1 MTSNNIRLDTCSY
14 CNKRSREY
22 INHCNNIICY
32 KCQFNISYNCIT
44 CSKSY
49 NCITC
54 SKYICNSC
62 CISCKGCSNKICL
75 TCMAES
81 YPNNKLLDFV
91 RNGEEYNLYKKN
103 IEELKIK
110 GGYCMYC

>member
-1 MTSNNIRLDTCSY
+1 
-14 CNKRSREY
+14 
-22 INHCNNIICY
+22 
-32 KCQFNISYNCIT
+32 
-44 CSKSY
+44 
-49 NCITC
+49 
-54 SKYICNSC
+54 
-62 CISCKGCSNKICL
+62 
-75 TCMAES
+75 MAES

>member
-1 MTSNNIRLDTCSY
+1 MTSKNIRLDTCSY

-22 INHCNNIICY
+22 INHNNCIICSR
-32 KCQFNISYNCIT
+32 CQFNISYNCIT
-44 CSKSY
+44 CDKFIFD
-49 NCITC
+49 NC
-54 SKYICNSC
+54 S
-62 CISCKGCSNKICL
+62 ISCKGCSKKICL